1 MRNSVVLRLVGAAAL
16 ALMSGSVMTSPAA
29 AFVGL
34 SDKQADEISEF
45 IKCKTYLL
53 KGDLA
58 SFEADE
64 DCGKGPVAD
73 GFLGANGGGGK
84 HKDRQNCY
92 EWPSEGLMST
102 SSEGGEYCYPDST
115 AY

>member
-1 MRNSVVLRLVGAAAL
+1 MRNSVVLRMAGAAVL
-16 ALMSGSVMTSPAA
+16 ALMAGSVMTSPAT

-58 SFEADE
+58 SFEADD
-64 DCGKGPVAD
+64 DCGGGPVVSE
-73 GFLGANGGGGK
+73 FLGANGGGG
-84 HKDRQNCY
+84 HKERDCY
-92 EWPSEGLMST
+92 EYPSEGRFT
-102 SSEGGEYCYPDST
+102 FQSEGGGEYCYPD
-115 AY
+115 YEDY